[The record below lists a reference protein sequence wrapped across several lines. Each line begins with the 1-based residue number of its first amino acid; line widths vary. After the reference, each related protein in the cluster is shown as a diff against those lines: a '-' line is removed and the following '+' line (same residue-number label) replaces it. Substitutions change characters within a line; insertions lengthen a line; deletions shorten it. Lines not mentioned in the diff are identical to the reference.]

1 MGLPIIVTTK
11 RVQPWRVPDT
21 LCPKTPG
28 TIGSRRS
35 PRGAETRSQAFVF
48 LTFSQHATPSSAA
61 FSGSVHTP
69 EAVNAVAGTMTLD

>member
-1 MGLPIIVTTK
+1 M
-11 RVQPWRVPDT
+11 
-21 LCPKTPG
+21 
-28 TIGSRRS
+28 
-35 PRGAETRSQAFVF
+35 RSQAFIF